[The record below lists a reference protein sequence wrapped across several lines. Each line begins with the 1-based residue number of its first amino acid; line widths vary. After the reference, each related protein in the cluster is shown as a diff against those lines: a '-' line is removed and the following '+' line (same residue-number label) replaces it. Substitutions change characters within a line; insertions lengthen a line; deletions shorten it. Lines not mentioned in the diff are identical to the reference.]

1 MSTYS
6 TQAPGNAGVGGM
18 LSRIAGAIWAQ
29 LVFLGEAR
37 ARAALA
43 TDLLNRSDDDLA
55 AMGMKREDVAQRVWT
70 MRFDR

>member
-6 TQAPGNAGVGGM
+6 TQAPGTNGLGGT
-18 LSRIAGAIWAQ
+18 LSRVGAAIWAQ

-43 TDLLNRSDDDLA
+43 TDLMNRGDDDLA
-55 AMGMKREDVAQRVWT
+55 AIGLKREDIAQYVWT